1 MSTNKKVLSSDLST
15 AMLLSVMAGCS
26 SGNSSSGSSAPA
38 SGSGSVSAS
47 APSSSGSGSGSG
59 LSAPG
64 EFPITQTPVTLSIV
78 TPDATYLSDFNENEF
93 TKWYEEKTNVH
104 VEYTSVPAQS
114 KKEKI
119 NLLLASGDYPDI
131 IMNCGLTTADEVTY
145 GTQKVFQSLNSL
157 IDEHG
162 FYIKDVFEQQA
173 NLPGAITSPDGNIY
187 ALPNINDAFHTRHTY
202 RAWINT
208 GWLEKLGL
216 AVPTT
221 TDEFYNVLK
230 AFKEQDPN
238 GNGKADEIPMTGC
251 NKNNADEFFC
261 LL

>member
-1 MSTNKKVLSSDLST
+1 MSTNKKVLSSVLST

-104 VEYTSVPAQS
+104 VEYTSVPAQV
-114 KKEKI
+114 
-119 NLLLASGDYPDI
+119 GI
-131 IMNCGLTTADEVTY
+131 IPIL
-145 GTQKVFQSLNSL
+145 S
-157 IDEHG
+157 
-162 FYIKDVFEQQA
+162 
-173 NLPGAITSPDGNIY
+173 
-187 ALPNINDAFHTRHTY
+187 
-202 RAWINT
+202 
-208 GWLEKLGL
+208 
-216 AVPTT
+216 
-221 TDEFYNVLK
+221 
-230 AFKEQDPN
+230 
-238 GNGKADEIPMTGC
+238 
-251 NKNNADEFFC
+251 
-261 LL
+261 